1 MKKLIV
7 STAFLAVFGATTAAF
22 AQPAEGRDAMN
33 CDGNGRNCE
42 ISFTDAVV
50 QGSILRPDGVSTGAR
65 NKAIPV
71 NLIRI
76 RSHFVPEML
85 KSVENL

>member
-1 MKKLIV
+1 MKKLVV
-7 STAFLAVFGATTAAF
+7 SSAFLATLALSVTAF
-22 AQPAEGRDAMN
+22 AQERGRDAMN
-33 CDGNGRNCE
+33 CDANGRNCE

-50 QGSILRPDGVSTGAR
+50 QGSLVRPDGVSTGAR

-76 RSHFVPEML
+76 RSHFIPEML

>member
-1 MKKLIV
+1 MKKIV
-7 STAFLAVFGATTAAF
+7 VTSVFLAASVLGGIAF
-22 AQPAEGRDAMN
+22 AQEHGRDSMA
-33 CDGNGRNCE
+33 CDANGRNCE

-50 QGSILRPDGVSTGAR
+50 QGSLVRPDGVSSGVK
-65 NKAIPV
+65 NHAIPV

-76 RSHFVPEML
+76 RSNFIPEML